1 MAFDVRLLGGI
12 GVLAAVVE
20 TGNFARAA
28 ASMGLTPSGVS
39 RAVARLEERV
49 GVRLFDRTP
58 RAVTLTD
65 DGRRFHA
72 QIAPLLA
79 GLEEATADAV
89 GGAATVRGRLR
100 VNVDPWFARLIL
112 APRLPLLI
120 DRHPGLEI
128 ELITRDAIG
137 DLVAEGF
144 DIAVRF
150 GEPEPTGLIAR
161 KLLETRIVTVAAPN
175 YLARHGRP
183 KAPADLVGH
192 TCLQFRDPWS
202 GRPFAWEFHRGRK
215 VVSVDTRGPLL
226 VTEAGIG
233 LMACLAGAGIAQVM
247 TLGLGDMVTTGRL
260 VDLFPEW
267 PDETF
272 PLYALHPSRRHV
284 PAKVT
289 AFIDFCREAAATEK
303 R

>member
-192 TCLQFRDPWS
+192 TCIQFRDPWS

-215 VVSVDTRGPLL
+215 VVSVATRGPLL

-233 LMACLAGAGIAQVM
+233 LMACLAGAGIAQAM

-272 PLYALHPSRRHV
+272 PLYAFHPSRRHV
-284 PAKVT
+284 PAKVN

>member
-112 APRLPLLI
+112 APRLPSLI

-175 YLARHGRP
+175 YLERHGRP

-192 TCLQFRDPWS
+192 TCIQFRDPWS

-215 VVSVDTRGPLL
+215 VVSVATRGPLL

-272 PLYALHPSRRHV
+272 PLYAFHPSRRHV
-284 PAKVT
+284 PAKVN

>member
-112 APRLPLLI
+112 APRLPSLI

-215 VVSVDTRGPLL
+215 VVSVATRGPLL

-272 PLYALHPSRRHV
+272 PLYAFHPSRRHV
-284 PAKVT
+284 PAKVN

>member
-112 APRLPLLI
+112 APRLPSLI

-192 TCLQFRDPWS
+192 TCIQFRDPWS

-215 VVSVDTRGPLL
+215 VVSVATRGPLL

-233 LMACLAGAGIAQVM
+233 LMACLAGAGIAQAM

-272 PLYALHPSRRHV
+272 PLYAFHPSRRHV
-284 PAKVT
+284 PAKVN

>member
-112 APRLPLLI
+112 APRLPSLI

-175 YLARHGRP
+175 YLERHGRP

-192 TCLQFRDPWS
+192 TCIQFRDPWS

-233 LMACLAGAGIAQVM
+233 LMACLAGAGIAQAM

-272 PLYALHPSRRHV
+272 PLYAFHPSRRHV
-284 PAKVT
+284 PAKVN

>member
-112 APRLPLLI
+112 APRLPSLI

-175 YLARHGRP
+175 YLERHGRP

-192 TCLQFRDPWS
+192 TCIQFRDPWS

-272 PLYALHPSRRHV
+272 PLYAFHPSRRHV
-284 PAKVT
+284 PAKVN

>member
-112 APRLPLLI
+112 APRLPSLI

-192 TCLQFRDPWS
+192 TCIQFRDPWS

-215 VVSVDTRGPLL
+215 VVSVATRGPLL

-272 PLYALHPSRRHV
+272 PLYAFHPSRRHV
-284 PAKVT
+284 PAKVN

>member
-192 TCLQFRDPWS
+192 TCIQFRDPWS

-215 VVSVDTRGPLL
+215 VVSVATRGPLL

-233 LMACLAGAGIAQVM
+233 LMACLAGAGIAQAM

-284 PAKVT
+284 PAKVN

>member
-112 APRLPLLI
+112 APRLPSLI

-272 PLYALHPSRRHV
+272 PLYAFHPSRRHV
-284 PAKVT
+284 PAKVN

>member
-112 APRLPLLI
+112 APRLPSLI

-192 TCLQFRDPWS
+192 TCIQFRDPWS

-215 VVSVDTRGPLL
+215 VVSVETRGPLL

-233 LMACLAGAGIAQVM
+233 LMACLAGAGIAQAM

-272 PLYALHPSRRHV
+272 PLYAFHPRRHV
-284 PAKVT
+284 PAKVN